1 MKGSISKFSP
11 WGKIH
16 APLPRTPRQSQQLL
30 NSLTSSFRREL
41 DRQHPTSAD
50 SNAPNTESSI
60 EEHPHS
66 SAHATDKHL
75 RTILENPLFR
85 VAPPRPVASPRSF
98 LNIENSRW
106 AKEPMVVLDELVAAG
121 SATPGAIAHCL
132 SWQMLLVSTHKGEG
146 FVEALR
152 GSRAGSRVVS
162 WWYASNPVHRAGIF
176 PAESFPGSESR
187 TGSGKL
193 LVDLTKFM
201 VAEGLHDT
209 LFDWLRMLKNRNLG
223 NNKRK
228 LTPVFAHKAITT
240 LLGNFLKA
248 ETVCGGGHNSAIQ
261 HYLKAS
267 ELLTTATEGDQQLE
281 LERAL
286 TKAGAFI
293 CKSIL
298 LDSPEDIS
306 PQSYERYAA
315 TMLAMAPSTAMLGA
329 TVVLCHPTQP
339 DPRPFVRYLRNSSWI
354 GLPSTKRRERYMAAC
369 SRALCILKE
378 RGNREDCL
386 FLEGVMRQEMEE
398 YQGLTPTTNPHCHPS
413 SRNHVSSEEKD
424 LLDSLDL
431 AFT

>member
-1 MKGSISKFSP
+1 MKASIGKFSP

-50 SNAPNTESSI
+50 SNVPNGESST

-106 AKEPMVVLDELVAAG
+106 AKEPMVVLDELVASG

-132 SWQMLLVSTHKGEG
+132 SWQMLLASTHKGEG

-152 GSRAGSRVVS
+152 ESRAGSRVVS
-162 WWYASNPVHRAGIF
+162 WWHASNPVHRAGIF
-176 PAESFPGSESR
+176 PAESFAGSESR
-187 TGSGKL
+187 TDLGKL
-193 LVDLTKFM
+193 LIDLTKFM

-209 LFDWLRMLKNRNLG
+209 IFDWLRMLKNRNLG

-228 LTPVFAHKAITT
+228 LTSVFAHKAITT

-248 ETVCGGGHNSAIQ
+248 ETVCGGGHDSAIQ
-261 HYLKAS
+261 HYLKAC
-267 ELLTTATEGDQQLE
+267 ELLTTTTEGDQQLE

-315 TMLAMAPSTAMLGA
+315 TMLAMGPSTAMLGT

-339 DPRPFVRYLRNSSWI
+339 DPRPFVRYLRNSPWI
-354 GLPSTKRRERYMAAC
+354 GLPNTKRRERYMAAC
-369 SRALCILKE
+369 SRALHISKE

-386 FLEGVMRQEMEE
+386 FLEGLMRQEMEKHR
-398 YQGLTPTTNPHCHPS
+398 GLTPTTNPHSHTS